1 MKKWVLALSLVPFL
15 LAGFAGQSQAALPIQ
30 LIVNGERV
38 ETDSPPTMMNGRTLV
53 SLHSLQEL
61 SLLLNWNHR
70 TKQVT
75 ISAANVDTLTLTIGS
90 KEALYGSKKM
100 NLDVP
105 AQLVNN
111 RVYVPLRFISETF
124 NSKVDWS
131 QAHRSVSITTG
142 LHAIDL
148 EALHKETDLVKARKL
163 AFVLPAINK
172 PTLGNSKELSS
183 NILYFPEGEVLRYF
197 HSWGNHI
204 MYYEIKNNEKVLVW
218 EAIENEDGTY
228 SQERGTRPAR
238 GNEVYFESIRTT
250 EDVQFGRPSSTEV
263 YTGKIGTEDSLA
275 ALIQKIP
282 NEVRTDMK

>member
-1 MKKWVLALSLVPFL
+1 MKKLILALLLVPFL
-15 LAGFAGQSQAALPIQ
+15 LTGFAGQSLASSSIQ
-30 LIVNGERV
+30 LIVNGEKV
-38 ETDSPPTMMNGRTLV
+38 ETDSPPTMVNGRTLV

-61 SLLLNWNHR
+61 SLLLNWNNK

-75 ISAANVDTLTLTIGS
+75 ISAANLDTLTLTIGS
-90 KEALYGSKKM
+90 KEALYGSKKVS
-100 NLDVP
+100 LDVP

-131 QAHRSVSITTG
+131 QANRTVSITTG
-142 LHAIDL
+142 FNANDL
-148 EALHKETDLVKARKL
+148 ETLHKEMDLVKARKL

-204 MYYEIKNNEKVLVW
+204 MYYEIQNNEKRLVW
-218 EAIENEDGTY
+218 EAVENEDGTY
-228 SQERGTRPAR
+228 TQERGTRPTR

-250 EDVQFGRPSSTEV
+250 EDVQFGRTSSTEV
-263 YTGKIGTEDSLA
+263 YTGKMGTEDSLA